1 MIRFRSPNG
10 IRQVYTGEYRRKRY
24 ERDKER
30 KAAEE
35 DTETIEAQ
43 LIAPRYFNIQEFLSS
58 TFERNYCLQL
68 LFREKGKLIRYL
80 HDKGATEDQIAAI
93 LKILSDIVRE

>member
-1 MIRFRSPNG
+1 MIRFKSPNG
-10 IRQVYTGEYRRKRY
+10 FRKSYVGEYRRKRY

-30 KAAEE
+30 KATEE
-35 DTETIEAQ
+35 EQETQEAV
-43 LIAPRYFNIQEFLSS
+43 LTAPRYFNIQEFLSS

-80 HDKGATEDQIAAI
+80 HEKGATEDQIAAVF
-93 LKILSDIVRE
+93 KILGDIVKE

>member
-1 MIRFRSPNG
+1 MIRFKSPNG
-10 IRQVYTGEYRRKRY
+10 FRQVYTGEYQRKRY

-35 DTETIEAQ
+35 EQETEEAV
-43 LIAPRYFNIQEFLSS
+43 LTAPRYFNIQEFLSS

-68 LFREKGKLIRYL
+68 LFREKGTLIRYL
-80 HDKGATEDQIAAI
+80 HDKGASEDQLAATV
-93 LKILSDIVRE
+93 KILEDITKE